1 VLHAKKKGN
10 DTMGISL
17 TNMEKCQR
25 TNSTFAIRTSHRLN
39 LKLQK
44 SYFGQTQD
52 HVILFEYY
60 KDNINKTGILTIL
73 QC

>member
-1 VLHAKKKGN
+1 MKNANPQIAHLFFAYTQDSSLKK
-10 DTMGISL
+10 
-17 TNMEKCQR
+17 
-25 TNSTFAIRTSHRLN
+25 
-39 LKLQK
+39 QK
-44 SYFGQTQD
+44 SYFGQTQV